1 MKVVNLLQQ
10 VNKDTFIQDY
20 LTACGVGDIQEYLNP
35 TGKYIDNPMNYE
47 NMAKGIKLIEKQI
60 PKQST
65 DIYIVQDC
73 DVDGICSAALMYK
86 FLMFLGINLNR
97 ITVLFHNGK
106 RHGLT
111 DEIMDELYR
120 GLLSEWS
127 ASSKPL
133 IILPDAGT
141 NDVKQCKELADLGC
155 KILILDHHDKE
166 VNNPYA
172 TIINNQTSPN
182 IYNKNL
188 CGTGVVWKFITAY
201 LKTHMENSQL
211 TYMGLVDI
219 VNFANLADVM
229 DMRSAENRTIGKW
242 ANSLLDSL
250 NHPFFEYLRKK
261 YIKDNKVTPEAFIWN
276 IVPKLNAVC
285 RLGGDDAS
293 MELKSMVFDAFASDL
308 FIRDIVVPERD
319 FFADVA
325 KRISKAYSKQKQIV
339 KEIYGGIISEREPSE
354 NKVEIITIGSTPYTG
369 LIASK
374 LMDYYNKPVL
384 LVHENDGVLSGSL
397 RSPYPLKD
405 ILNKSN
411 LMLVCQ
417 GHEQAC
423 GVAWNKD
430 NTEALLEYCNS
441 IDMPEP
447 VVEVCCSY
455 EPHKIPH
462 DIFGMFDEW
471 DYLYATG
478 VPYPKFH
485 IAPIHIHSKDIQ
497 LLGASKTT
505 IKFTYQGVDYI
516 KFFATQT
523 DKEKLYKDIFYERH
537 DIPLELEIVGKLE
550 INEYRGTQTEQVH
563 IDRFECRKYEPKLG
577 DLW

>member
-1 MKVVNLLQQ
+1 MFRTV
-10 VNKDTFIQDY
+10 
-20 LTACGVGDIQEYLNP
+20 
-35 TGKYIDNPMNYE
+35 
-47 NMAKGIKLIEKQI
+47 IE
-60 PKQST
+60 
-65 DIYIVQDC
+65 
-73 DVDGICSAALMYK
+73 VDGICSAALMYK
-86 FLMFLGINLNR
+86 FLIFLGAHLNR
-97 ITVLFHNGK
+97 IKVLFHDGK
-106 RHGLT
+106 RHGLS

-166 VNNPYA
+166 IDNPYA

-182 IYNKNL
+182 VQNKNL

-201 LKTHMENSQL
+201 CKKNIENSRL
-211 TYMGLVDI
+211 FYMSVIDI

-229 DMRSAENRTIGKW
+229 DMRSYENRTISKW
-242 ANSLLDSL
+242 VNSLLDRL

-261 YIKDNKVTPEAFIWN
+261 YIKDSKATPEAFIWN

-285 RLGGDDAS
+285 RLGGDDES
-293 MELKSMVFDAFASDL
+293 MELKSMMFDAFASDL
-308 FIRDIVVPERD
+308 FIRDIINPASE
-319 FFADVA
+319 FYGAVA

-339 KEIYGGIISEREPSE
+339 KEIYEGIISEREPSE
-354 NKVEIITIGSTPYTG
+354 NNVEIITIGNTPYTG

-384 LVHENDGVLSGSL
+384 LVHEDNNVISGSL
-397 RSPYPLKD
+397 RSPYSLKD
-405 ILNKSN
+405 TLNKSN

-430 NTEALLEYCNS
+430 DTEALIEYCNEL
-441 IDMPEP
+441 DMPEP
-447 VVEVCCSY
+447 TIEVCCSY

-462 DIFGMFDEW
+462 NIFGMFDEW
-471 DYLYATG
+471 DYLYAKG
-478 VPYPKFH
+478 VPYPLFY
-485 IAPIHIHSKDIQ
+485 IAPIRISSKDIK
-497 LLGASKTT
+497 LLGVNKTT
-505 IKFTYQGVDYI
+505 IKFTYQGVDYV
-516 KFFATQT
+516 KFFVSQK
-523 DKEKLYKDIFYERH
+523 DKEQLFVDVLNSRREVPI
-537 DIPLELEIVGKLE
+537 ELEVIGKLQL
-550 INEYRGTQTEQVH
+550 NEWNGNKSEQVL
-563 IDRFECRKYEPKLG
+563 IDRFVCKEYKPKFN